1 MELQI
6 QFITKQG
13 DVIKEIKE
21 TVNTPAE
28 AFKKVEESI
37 PTIADFKEE
46 NKDTYLIT
54 CKITE
59 TVNGKEYLLADHTFI
74 KPDDKEEMFISVQ
87 GVTVNLFSMA
97 FNISKDMYLSSKMGL
112 QPVNGTTKPVSNSGI
127 IL

>member
-37 PTIADFKEE
+37 PAIADFKEE

-87 GVTVNLFSMA
+87 GVTLNLFSMA

>member
-1 MELQI
+1 MELEI
-6 QFITKQG
+6 QFINKQG
-13 DVIKEIKE
+13 EVIKEITEKV
-21 TVNTPAE
+21 TTPAE

-46 NKDTYLIT
+46 NKDIYLIT

-59 TVNGKEYLLADHTFI
+59 TVNDRVYLLADHTFI
-74 KPDDKEEMFISVQ
+74 KPDEKDEMFISVQ
-87 GVTVNLFSMA
+87 GVTLNLFSMA